1 METKEQLLKNLG
13 FSDELIASVSSGG
26 KIVFQQRQDF
36 DCVESEDFS
45 EIIIDEVET
54 IFTSDLII

>member
-13 FSDELIASVSSGG
+13 FSDELIASVSSGD

-54 IFTSDLII
+54 IFTSELII